1 MKNSERIPVIDFL
14 RGLSCLG
21 VLLYHV
27 RVDLWIGWWRIT
39 SYPQEYSS
47 FAKAMAWLSIPTP
60 FMGYAVVLFFL
71 ISGFCIHYPNT
82 SGNIRSSWRTYF
94 IRRFWRIYP
103 AYFAALLLT
112 VCISYLCLNL
122 WEDKT
127 WDVSR
132 ILRVATLTQNYPPES
147 GQFLSNPSLWTIPL
161 EIEFYFLYP
170 IAFLFFSTLKTY
182 LLLSLAFLTSGLS
195 ILLSYQG
202 YQWLTFTALFLWPSW
217 LIGAWV
223 AKLYRDQK
231 LNQIKLG
238 YLLPLAGLS
247 LGVSLMSRYQNWE
260 TWTQYFAWTAFY
272 SFFFIFCLS
281 QPKFIKQMIG
291 IRLMRAVSWI
301 GKISFSL
308 YLVHFP
314 IFRLIGYLHREIFE
328 EKPVNFLIP
337 LFYLF
342 PVIFLA
348 WIFFKWVEEPIH
360 RWSKRKIHQR

>member
-1 MKNSERIPVIDFL
+1 MKNSDRILIIDFL

-82 SGNIRSSWRTYF
+82 VGNTRPSWKTYL

-103 AYFAALLLT
+103 AYFAALILT
-112 VCISYLCLNL
+112 VGISYLCLAL
-122 WEDKT
+122 WGDKT
-127 WDVSR
+127 WDVSK
-132 ILRVATLTQNYPPES
+132 IFRVATLTQNYPPGN
-147 GQFLSNPSLWTIPL
+147 GQLLSNPSLWTIPL
-161 EIEFYFLYP
+161 EIEFYLLYP
-170 IAFLFFSTLKTY
+170 LAFLFFSSSRIS
-182 LLLSLAFLTSGLS
+182 LLWSIAFGISALC
-195 ILLSYQG
+195 IFLSYHE

-217 LIGAWV
+217 LLGARI
-223 AKLYRDQK
+223 AKLYRDKK
-231 LNQIKLG
+231 LNRIKLG
-238 YLLPLAGLS
+238 YLLSLTCLS
-247 LGVSLMSRYQNWE
+247 LGISLISRFQNWE

-281 QPKFIKQMIG
+281 HTGFVNRIIG
-291 IRLMRAVSWI
+291 IRITKAVSWI

-308 YLVHFP
+308 YLIHFP
-314 IFRLIGYLHREIFE
+314 LFKLFGYLHREIFE
-328 EKPVNFLIP
+328 EKPANFLFS

-342 PVIFLA
+342 PVILVA
-348 WIFFKWVEEPIH
+348 WLFFRLVEDPIH
-360 RWSKRKIHQR
+360 QWSKKKRNQ